1 MENKWGLMSELGV
14 VIPTYN
20 AGGQLEQRKRLTIR
34 RIPPDQIS

>member
-20 AGGQLEQRKRLTIR
+20 AGGQLEQLLT
-34 RIPPDQIS
+34 SVAN